1 MKIQGCPFLYLH
13 DSMKRTMNHR
23 GMEVLPASEKL
34 ESWIDE
40 VGITKVLAGWAELC
54 VDSAAFVVDS
64 DHRVLLWNAK
74 AEELL
79 GFSAQEVVGQHCL
92 HSNRCENCMAG
103 CALKQQGQIR
113 DKALI
118 LRHKDGSRVE
128 VSKHAQAFYDQDGKF
143 LGGVEMLRSQPSR
156 SLPVAEP
163 KSDQV
168 VEFEGLVSRHAS
180 MMRVFQIIRNVAETD
195 TTALIRGES
204 GTGKELA
211 ARALHRQSHRKDG
224 PFLAINC
231 AALTPTLLES
241 ELFGHVKGAFT
252 GAVKDR
258 QGLFAQAQGGTI
270 FLDEVAELSMD
281 VQAKL
286 LRVLEEREVV
296 PVGSGQA
303 VPVDVR
309 VIAATH
315 RSLRKQ
321 VANGKFRED
330 LMYRL
335 RVVPIFLPAL
345 RQRVPD
351 IESLLWHFIEK
362 GNRKGPRRVRSV
374 EPEVMRVLLHHPWP
388 GNIRELRNVVE
399 YVFAVGRGES
409 ITMEQLPPDF
419 HEAPAGAAALPNKS
433 ISSASDAQ
441 DERSKIAAAL
451 AAHEGNIGQ
460 TAQAL
465 GISRPTL
472 WRKRKKYGL

>member
-1 MKIQGCPFLYLH
+1 
-13 DSMKRTMNHR
+13 MNH
-23 GMEVLPASEKL
+23 L
-34 ESWIDE
+34 EMDDPLQSKDLEPWVNA
-40 VGITKVLAGWAELC
+40 VGVSNVFGAWAELC
-54 VDSAAFVVDS
+54 GDSAAFVVDGE
-64 DHRVLLWNAK
+64 HRILLWNAK
-74 AEELL
+74 AEQLL
-79 GFSAQEVVGQHCL
+79 GFQAQEVLGQHCL

-103 CALKQQGQIR
+103 CALKQLGQVHN
-113 DKALI
+113 KSLV
-118 LRHKDGSRVE
+118 LRHKNGSRVK
-128 VSKHAQAFYDQDGKF
+128 VSKNARAFYDEDGNF
-143 LGGVEMLRSQPSR
+143 LGGVEMLRPQASSEPTSID
-156 SLPVAEP
+156 P

-168 VEFEGLVSRHAS
+168 VEFEGLVSRHPS

-211 ARALHRQSHRKDG
+211 ARALHRQSHRKSG

-258 QGLFAQAQGGTI
+258 RGLFAQAQGGTI

-296 PVGSGQA
+296 PVGSSRA
-303 VPVDVR
+303 ISVDVR
-309 VIAATH
+309 VVAATH
-315 RSLRKQ
+315 RSLRKR

-351 IESLLWHFIEK
+351 IETLLWHFIEK
-362 GNRKGPRRVRSV
+362 GNLKGPRRVRSV
-374 EPEVMRVLLHHPWP
+374 EPEVMRKLLHHPWP

-399 YVFAVGRGES
+399 YIFAVGRGPS
-409 ITMEQLPPDF
+409 ITVDQLPTDF
-419 HEAPAGAAALPNKS
+419 HEAPIETELQQERPKNPR
-433 ISSASDAQ
+433 SDPAKQ
-441 DERSKIAAAL
+441 DERARIEAAL
-451 AAHEGNIGQ
+451 AAHEGNIGR
-460 TAQAL
+460 TAEAL

-472 WRKRKKYGL
+472 WRKRKKFGL